1 MTAAFLGLLFLQAV
15 GALHVAPAHKPAL
28 CRLPVSRHAT
38 AKATAAPPPSLLL
51 AAKAKAVP
59 FMLFGKSSFELF
71 GIQNLALL
79 SWSLYLLLPRWR
91 YTPPL
96 ALIAPVVH
104 SLLYAKILMHMIVH
118 PAPGI
123 VVDFASLEGIMPGF
137 TVPDGAFAG
146 WLHYCTFDVRAGAEL
161 ETVALPLLTAVAHP
175 AASPNIPRSISGERS
190 RWWDWPLSLMRR
202 RCAYHTYC
210 AVRGQLAWA

>member
-1 MTAAFLGLLFLQAV
+1 MLRRRTSRRCADSPCPATPLQR
-15 GALHVAPAHKPAL
+15 PQ
-28 CRLPVSRHAT
+28 LP
-38 AKATAAPPPSLLL
+38 PPPSLLL

-146 WLHYCTFDVRAGAEL
+146 WLHYCTFDPLVGLAIVLDAKKMRIPHLLCVPCIAATALMGPVGFVSYL
-161 ETVALPLLTAVAHP
+161 LLRTVVKLIRGP
-175 AASPNIPRSISGERS
+175 ARMRPPSGF
-190 RWWDWPLSLMRR
+190 
-202 RCAYHTYC
+202 
-210 AVRGQLAWA
+210 AWGKSY